1 MFKNSVC
8 VTYWIKLKCFFLQE
22 KQSKV
27 TSRSGLRWRLIPS
40 QEVQST
46 STRENT
52 GDVRKNP
59 IGPAARLFSYSWCDT
74 LGMFKIPKSNCDGRQ
89 ENWENCDNE
98 RKSIGLWIEN
108 WLLCEWVNELVSEWM
123 LRSEGGRERVFY
135 WAHCSRKQYDVDIFL
150 SYRLND
156 TWFLFIQFGAIV
168 YVLCTCGLSI
178 VTKLSLHRPIL
189 LCFTFLSCLV
199 FLFRFK
205 AIFIL
210 WINHVKIL
218 VLCGWFK
225 ER

>member
-1 MFKNSVC
+1 MADRKTERIVITKENPLV
-8 VTYWIKLKCFFLQE
+8 YE
-22 KQSKV
+22 
-27 TSRSGLRWRLIPS
+27 LRIDFY
-40 QEVQST
+40 V
-46 STRENT
+46 N
-52 GDVRKNP
+52 
-59 IGPAARLFSYSWCDT
+59 
-74 LGMFKIPKSNCDGRQ
+74 
-89 ENWENCDNE
+89 
-98 RKSIGLWIEN
+98 
-108 WLLCEWVNELVSEWM
+108 EWVSEWASEWMSERASEWASEWM

-168 YVLCTCGLSI
+168 YVLCTCRLSI
-178 VTKLSLHRPIL
+178 VTKPSLHQPIL

>member
-8 VTYWIKLKCFFLQE
+8 VTFWIKLKCFFLQE

-52 GDVRKNP
+52 GIVRKNP

-98 RKSIGLWIEN
+98 KKSIGLWIEN
-108 WLLCEWVNELVSEWM
+108 WFLCEWGNEWASERVSELVSEC
-123 LRSEGGRERVFY
+123 EEVREEERE
-135 WAHCSRKQYDVDIFL
+135 SIL
-150 SYRLND
+150 SS
-156 TWFLFIQFGAIV
+156 TLFQ
-168 YVLCTCGLSI
+168 
-178 VTKLSLHRPIL
+178 
-189 LCFTFLSCLV
+189 
-199 FLFRFK
+199 K
-205 AIFIL
+205 AIWCWHF
-210 WINHVKIL
+210 
-218 VLCGWFK
+218 FK
-225 ER
+225 L

>member
-1 MFKNSVC
+1 MIRILFV

-52 GDVRKNP
+52 GDVRRNP

-74 LGMFKIPKSNCDGRQ
+74 LGMFKLPKSNCDGRQ

-108 WLLCEWVNELVSEWM
+108 WFLCEWVSERASEWM
-123 LRSEGGRERVFY
+123 WRSEGGRERVFY
-135 WAHCSRKQYDVDIFL
+135 WAHCSRKQYDVDIF
-150 SYRLND
+150 
-156 TWFLFIQFGAIV
+156 F
-168 YVLCTCGLSI
+168 
-178 VTKLSLHRPIL
+178 KL
-189 LCFTFLSCLV
+189 
-199 FLFRFK
+199 
-205 AIFIL
+205 
-210 WINHVKIL
+210 
-218 VLCGWFK
+218 
-225 ER
+225 